1 MALMR
6 DENLTQRSAH
16 FKKCQCLKSNANDED
31 NDLKIGLMSFEK
43 CRISWPKAFNAA
55 GGIS

>member
-1 MALMR
+1 MR

-16 FKKCQCLKSNANDED
+16 FKKCQCLKSNVNDED